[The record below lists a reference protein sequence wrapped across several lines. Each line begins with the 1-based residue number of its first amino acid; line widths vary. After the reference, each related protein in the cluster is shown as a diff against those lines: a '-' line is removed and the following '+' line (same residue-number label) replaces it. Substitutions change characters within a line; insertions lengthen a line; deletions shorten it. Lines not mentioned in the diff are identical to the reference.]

1 MDADIFVPFVF
12 FGFLGAV
19 ILVPIWLKERT
30 KQSAHQLISQ
40 ALDKGQPLDPALVRQ
55 LTEPAKKPQDKA
67 RNSLGSGIVLM
78 GLALGFVGAGFAV
91 QQISGAE
98 EALGGML
105 VPAAILGSLGIA
117 FLLLAIVDYATKK
130 KDQ

>member
-19 ILVPIWLKERT
+19 ILIPIWLKERT
-30 KQSAHQLISQ
+30 KQSAHQLIAQ
-40 ALDKGQPLDPALVRQ
+40 AIEKGQTLDPALIRQ
-55 LTEPAKKPQDKA
+55 LTDTSKKPQDKA

-105 VPAAILGSLGIA
+105 IPAAILGSLGFA

>member
-1 MDADIFVPFVF
+1 
-12 FGFLGAV
+12 V

-30 KQSAHQLISQ
+30 KQSAHQLIAQ

-55 LTEPAKKPQDKA
+55 LTEPAKKQQDKA
-67 RNSLGSGIVLM
+67 RSSLGSGIVLM

-105 VPAAILGSLGIA
+105 IPAAILGSLGFA